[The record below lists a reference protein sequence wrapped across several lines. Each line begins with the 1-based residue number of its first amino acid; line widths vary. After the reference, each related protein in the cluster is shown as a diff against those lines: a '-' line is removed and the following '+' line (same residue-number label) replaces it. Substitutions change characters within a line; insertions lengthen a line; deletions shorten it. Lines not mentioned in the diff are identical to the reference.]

1 MSQFDFG
8 TSPTRDG
15 GGINND
21 PGGGGG
27 GGASNRP
34 PIIPDISSGGN
45 VGGGPPGGGNPGGSI
60 IINNPIPTITPGGG
74 LIDNNPF
81 DIDFGP
87 GGGGGGPVNPP
98 PIGPGDPNIG
108 NPDVIIPP
116 SIPGF
121 GDGGDDSPTGIFTP
135 APTVPSFDDFKGDPT
150 GILTPAPD
158 VPSFDDFKNDP
169 DGVLSLPPTVPSF
182 DDFKGDPTGILTPAP
197 DVPSFDDFK
206 DDPDGVLSLPP
217 NVPSF
222 DDFKGDPTGIL
233 TPAPDLPSFDD
244 FRDDPDGVLSLPP
257 SVPSFDD
264 FKGDPTGILTPA
276 PDVPS
281 FDDFK
286 DGPDGVLSRPPTTP
300 SFDDFRGDPNIPPQN
315 PFVVTETAS
324 VTASRSSAQS
334 TFVLPDRTVSTTK
347 NPIFQSPI
355 KNEFNTPITENL
367 RGDENTPRI
376 EGGLVFGEFSRDVIK
391 PTGGPTLPS
400 SSVNGS
406 VLPGVTGGAELASV
420 NTPARGQP
428 VDVNYLYQTFFRL
441 QIPLFKG
448 VNYFCQRVTLP
459 GFGTS
464 GAIERPNRFASLKI
478 PETKVTFDNLEV
490 TFLVDKNLNNWR
502 EIQNWMKTIYL
513 VKDHNSILPSFKDHT
528 SDANLVLLNSAMNP
542 NLHILFNNIF
552 PVSLSGL
559 EFDSSVTDFTPFTA
573 TVTFAYDTYEFVD
586 PESGSSL

>member
-1 MSQFDFG
+1 MSQFDAG
-8 TSPTRDG
+8 KNPTRDG
-15 GGINND
+15 GGFND
-21 PGGGGG
+21 NPGG

-34 PIIPDISSGGN
+34 PIIPDLTSGGN
-45 VGGGPPGGGNPGGSI
+45 VGGPPPGGGNPGGVI

-81 DIDFGP
+81 DVDP
-87 GGGGGGPVNPP
+87 GSGNPNPP
-98 PIGPGDPNIG
+98 PPPPPPPVGPGDPNIS
-108 NPDVIIPP
+108 NPNVVTPP
-116 SIPGF
+116 SIPDF
-121 GDGGDDSPTGIFTP
+121 GGGGGDDSPTGILTP
-135 APTVPSFDDFKGDPT
+135 APEVPSFDDFGSDPT
-150 GILTPAPD
+150 GILTPAPE
-158 VPSFDDFKNDP
+158 VPSFDDFRDDP
-169 DGVLSLPPTVPSF
+169 DGVLSLPPT
-182 DDFKGDPTGILTPAP
+182 T
-197 DVPSFDDFK
+197 
-206 DDPDGVLSLPP
+206 
-217 NVPSF
+217 PSF

-257 SVPSFDD
+257 
-264 FKGDPTGILTPA
+264 
-276 PDVPS
+276 
-281 FDDFK
+281 
-286 DGPDGVLSRPPTTP
+286 TTP
-300 SFDDFRGDPNIPPQN
+300 SFDDFRGDPNVPTQN
-315 PFVVTETAS
+315 PFVVTETTS
-324 VTASRSSAQS
+324 VTAARSSAQS
-334 TFVLPDRTVSTTK
+334 TFVLPDKTVSTTK

-355 KNEFNTPITENL
+355 KRELNTPVTENL
-367 RGDENTPRI
+367 RGDEITPRI
-376 EGGLVFGEFSRDVIK
+376 EGGLVFGEFSRDVIS
-391 PTGGPTLPS
+391 PTDGPTLPS
-400 SSVNGS
+400 SSVDGS
-406 VLPGVTGGAELASV
+406 VLPGVTSGAELASV

-464 GAIERPNRFASLKI
+464 AAIERPNRFASLKI